1 MHVELTE
8 DDFSLIHALQL
19 QPRASWTDLSPILGR
34 SAVTLARRWEHLTD
48 RGLAWVTAYPTSR
61 ADNRSIIA
69 LVEVA
74 CSLRDV
80 EHLSRELARFPEVA
94 TIEQAARDRNLILTI
109 LVRDLEAL
117 STLILEVF
125 PKVDGMES
133 TRSHLLS
140 RTFLEG
146 SSWRL
151 DALDGPQLQSLQR
164 LGPTTTERP
173 PSVLGDPYLPIANA
187 LAFDGRMSATT
198 IAERINRPVQTVRR
212 QLTTLIRSGAV
223 TFRCEIAQAQ
233 TRTPVCVNWWCR
245 LPSAHWEDALRRL
258 RTLPELRLCGAM
270 TGPTN
275 FLITTWLSSLSN
287 VTELQGWLER
297 ELAPIE
303 IVDSSVTLRFYK
315 RMGWLL
321 HSDTRATGETIPFTA
336 PMLSIDD

>member
-1 MHVELTE
+1 M
-8 DDFSLIHALQL
+8 
-19 QPRASWTDLSPILGR
+19 
-34 SAVTLARRWEHLTD
+34 ARRWEHLTD

-125 PKVDGMES
+125 PTVDGMES

-140 RTFLEG
+140 RTFFEG

-187 LAFDGRMSATT
+187 LAFDGRMSVTT

-212 QLTTLIRSGAV
+212 QLTTLIRSGAL

-321 HSDTRATGETIPFTA
+321 HSDSRATGETIPFTS

>member
-1 MHVELTE
+1 MFVELTE
-8 DDFSLIHALQL
+8 DDFSLIHALQV
-19 QPRASWTDLSPILGR
+19 QPRASWTDLAPILGR
-34 SAVTLARRWEHLTD
+34 SAVTLARRWEHLSE
-48 RGLAWVTAYPTSR
+48 RGLAWVTGYPTSR
-61 ADNRSIIA
+61 ADNRSVIA

-74 CSLRDV
+74 CSLRNVD
-80 EHLSRELARFPEVA
+80 HLSRELARFPEVA
-94 TIEQAARDRNLILTI
+94 TIEQAARDCNLILTI
-109 LVRDLEAL
+109 LVPELEAL

-125 PKVDGMES
+125 PKIEGMDS

-140 RTFLEG
+140 RTFIEG

-164 LGPTTTERP
+164 FAPTMADRQLSAMT
-173 PSVLGDPYLPIANA
+173 DPYLPIANA
-187 LAFDGRMSATT
+187 LAFDGRMSATA

-212 QLTTLIRSGAV
+212 QLATLIRSGAI

-245 LPSAHWEDALRRL
+245 LPSAHWEEALQRL
-258 RTLPELRLCGAM
+258 RGLPELRLCGAM

-275 FLITTWLSSLSN
+275 FLITTWATSLSN

-303 IVDSSVTLRFYK
+303 IVDSSITLRFYK

-321 HSDTRATGETIPFTA
+321 HPDTRATGETIPFTS
-336 PMLSIDD
+336 PMISAGD